1 MLDKEKDLR
10 INELLKRVTT
20 ISKKMP
26 EIVFTYFINFE
37 KTKATKPFY
46 NLFAESFLSLFSF
59 SFLYLNQAWSQAS
72 SLLRTSRPPVST
84 KEKA

>member
-26 EIVFTYFINFE
+26 EIVFTYFVNFE
-37 KTKATKPFY
+37 KSKSIKPFY
-46 NLFAESFLSLFSF
+46 NLFAESLLSLFSL
-59 SFLYLNQAWSQAS
+59 SFLNPILNNLFFFS
-72 SLLRTSRPPVST
+72 SFSLNL
-84 KEKA
+84 